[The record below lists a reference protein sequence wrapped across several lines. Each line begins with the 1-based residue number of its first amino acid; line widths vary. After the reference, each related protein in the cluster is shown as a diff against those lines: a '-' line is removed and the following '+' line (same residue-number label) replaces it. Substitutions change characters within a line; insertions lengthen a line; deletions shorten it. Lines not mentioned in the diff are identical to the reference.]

1 MADKLQVAL
10 VLNRMIDIPV
20 FNLLFQTS
28 FNYSDFINTKII
40 VVNFDCIDEYNWS
53 RKRKSIFS
61 NGCTSQ
67 NIKSVV
73 ELNGNDNVIVCNSKE
88 QYKNT
93 IKQFDLC
100 IARGVEYAVL
110 KPIINKNIAIC
121 GPRINI
127 ERLVVDVMP
136 YYEDKLKIFLQSNL
150 WLDKKE
156 TGLFEYNSDFELFKK
171 YKDRFEFSSVLN
183 SYYDLVSSNLSKDKI
198 KSGFNIPLDKKIA
211 FLSLRKADPA
221 HTMYENNEQFLKE
234 SIKMIKKFKDMG
246 YYIVSRRRLSNYDV
260 NVARKNSP
268 ENLKF
273 DEIYSKLID
282 LEIDGYESHPP
293 EVFLIPY
300 ISDVLLLSDTSGI
313 ANIESAIMKLP
324 IYFPHNKHDT
334 KFKEYLNGDSIAPTF
349 RDMINN
355 NLITNDYTQEYCEHY
370 NNNIDKFLY
379 KWYQG
384 NIDDFWQKAF
394 KYGISS

>member
-1 MADKLQVAL
+1 M
-10 VLNRMIDIPV
+10 
-20 FNLLFQTS
+20 
-28 FNYSDFINTKII
+28 
-40 VVNFDCIDEYNWS
+40 
-53 RKRKSIFS
+53 
-61 NGCTSQ
+61 
-67 NIKSVV
+67 SVI

-88 QYKNT
+88 QYKNI

-127 ERLVVDVMP
+127 ERLVADVMP

-156 TGLFEYNSDFELFKK
+156 TGLFEYNDDFELFKK
-171 YKDRFEFSSVLN
+171 YKGRFEISSILN
-183 SYYDLVSSNLSKDKI
+183 SYYDLISSQSSKDKI
-198 KSGFNIPLDKKIA
+198 KSKFNIPLGKKIA

-221 HTMYENNEQFLKE
+221 HTIHENNEQFLEK
-234 SIKMIKKFKDMG
+234 SIKMIKKFKNMG

-260 NVARKNSP
+260 NVARRNSP
-268 ENLKF
+268 ENVKF

-282 LEIDGYESHPP
+282 LEIDGYKSYPSEI
-293 EVFLIPY
+293 FLIPY

-324 IYFPHNKHDT
+324 IYFPYNKHDI
-334 KFKEYLNGDSIAPTF
+334 KFKKYLNGDSIAPTF

-355 NLITNDYTQEYCEHY
+355 NLITNDYTQEYCEHF

-384 NIDDFWQKAF
+384 NISTFWQKAI
-394 KYGISS
+394 KYGISL